1 MTLTSDCEVIIAE
14 MQREM
19 DDRISEGP
27 WRQEVA
33 CGVEC
38 DTVHMNHILD
48 RHSRKLDVITG
59 SQ

>member
-38 DTVHMNHILD
+38 DTVHILD
-48 RHSRKLDVITG
+48 RHSRKLDMITG